1 LPLRK
6 ASNMIICDYELGEVK
21 KRQLTQEEKSNVCSY
36 VVARWNAWSK
46 PLQGVQDNTRV
57 IRDRATPS
65 ICNIKQPEKKKD
77 WHSDIK
83 LNRMY
88 EFYNK
93 LYGILYETFY
103 DKISSYLKLGKDTHD
118 KVYNLALDQENK
130 KTLLVSIK
138 DMLDTGEVVASSEY
152 KTVYKKEVAHISEIM
167 NVDPNSIV
175 SVRENSFVYR
185 KEVSKRLNFIRIDP
199 CNFVYDPLITPC
211 TDDFYEC
218 DKIIKQWKTRREIL
232 SNKSYELD
240 KQQFEEQFAQQTTP
254 NEESQD
260 ENDTNSVYRYNQIE
274 VLTMFGTFYID
285 GKAYENYVAVVVG
298 RQFLVYFAPKG
309 IYTPDVYYFPFH
321 ARGNGAR
328 GISPLFYIADLC
340 QAEEDAYNRTCDAIK
355 LQLNPTR
362 YAPTGFFEENKVKQ
376 EPGKI
381 ITYRLGMQDPNAIIK
396 EQIDAQPAIMTFQET
411 TKQLEK
417 EIAGIDNGQLSVK
430 SEALTEEEVKRIAVS
445 ESLIPNMII
454 SGIMLN
460 IVSRYLKDCVQMMD
474 GEEMDGNVVK
484 TAWEYANEQLQMQN
498 IVALMEKVGQAD
510 PTMPKIQDTA
520 ARALQA
526 MGVNPDD
533 YLNDGR
539 TQQIIQNFA
548 GLSDE
553 VLQQLVQV
561 GQQMQV
567 QENNLNKA
575 SKLMAQLQDDEYRK
589 QLRENWAETGVLPES
604 VIVPN
609 GDTTMEVP
617 VTRVTPDSQVKNK
630 VSTTAD

>member
-1 LPLRK
+1 
-6 ASNMIICDYELGEVK
+6 MIVCDYELGEVK
-21 KRQLTQEEKSNVCSY
+21 KRELTQDEKDSVCNY
-36 VVARWNAWSK
+36 VVSRWTAWAK
-46 PLQGVQDNTRV
+46 PLQGVQDNTRI
-57 IRDRATPS
+57 IRDRATPT
-65 ICNIKQPEKKKD
+65 ICSMKQPEKKKD

-88 EFYNK
+88 EYYNK

-103 DKISSYLKLGKDTHD
+103 DKISSYLKLGKDNHD

-152 KTVYKKEVAHISEIM
+152 KTVYKKEVLPIDQIGM
-167 NVDPNSIV
+167 VDPNSII
-175 SVRENSFVYR
+175 SVRETSFVYR

-232 SNKSYELD
+232 SNKSYEID
-240 KQQFEEQFAQQTTP
+240 RQAFEEAYAEQLTP
-254 NEESQD
+254 TAESQD
-260 ENDTNSVYRYNQIE
+260 EQDVDSTYRYNQIE
-274 VLTMFGTFYID
+274 VLTMFGTFYIA
-285 GKAYENYVAVVVG
+285 GKTYENYVAVVIG
-298 RQFLVYFAPKG
+298 RRFLAYFAPKG

-340 QAEEDAYNRTCDAIK
+340 QAEEDSYNDSRDAVK
-355 LQLNPTR
+355 LLLNPTR
-362 YAPTGFFEENKVKQ
+362 YAPTGFFEDTKVKQ

-396 EQIDAQPAIMTFQET
+396 EQIDAQPAIQTFQET

-430 SEALTEEEVKRIAVS
+430 SEALTEEEVKRIAIS

-460 IVSRYLKDCVQMMD
+460 IVSRYLQDCVQMMD
-474 GEEMDGNVVK
+474 NAEIDGSIVK

-498 IVALMEKVGQAD
+498 IVALIEKIAQAD
-510 PTMPKIQDTA
+510 PTMPKYQDA
-520 ARALQA
+520 AVKALQA
-526 MGVNPDD
+526 MGVNPAD

-539 TQQIIQNFA
+539 TQQIIKSFG
-548 GLSDE
+548 GLSDQ
-553 VLQQLVQV
+553 VLQQLVLL
-561 GQQMQV
+561 GQEMQV
-567 QENNLNKA
+567 EQNNIAKA

-589 QLRENWAETGVLPES
+589 QLRETWAASGVLPPS

-617 VTRVTPDSQVKNK
+617 VTRVTPESQVKNK

>member
-1 LPLRK
+1 
-6 ASNMIICDYELGEVK
+6 MIVCDYELGEVK
-21 KRQLTQEEKSNVCSY
+21 KRELTADEKQNVCDY

-46 PLQGVQDNTRV
+46 PLEVLQDNTKI
-57 IRDRATPS
+57 IRDRATPTV
-65 ICNIKQPEKKKD
+65 CDIKQPQKKKD

-103 DKISSYLKLGKDTHD
+103 DKISSYLKLGKENHD
-118 KVYNLALDQENK
+118 KVYNNALDQENK

-152 KTVYKKEVAHISEIM
+152 KTVYRKDVLPIEEIG
-167 NVDPNSIV
+167 NVDPSTIV
-175 SVRENSFVYR
+175 SIRENSFVVR
-185 KEVSKRLNFIRIDP
+185 TEVEKRLNFVRIDP

-232 SNKSYELD
+232 SNKSYEID
-240 KQQFEEQFAQQTTP
+240 KAEFEATFAQPSTP
-254 NEESQD
+254 NLQSQD
-260 ENDTNSVYRYNQIE
+260 EMDTSSVYRYNQIE
-274 VLTMFGTFYID
+274 VLTMFGTFYIG
-285 GKAYENYVAVVVG
+285 GKAYENYVAVIVG
-298 RQFLVYFAPKG
+298 RAFLAYFAPKG
-309 IYTPDVYYFPFH
+309 IYTPDIYYYPFH

-340 QAEEDAYNRTCDAIK
+340 KAEEEAYNDTRDAVK

-362 YAPTGFFEENKVKQ
+362 FAPTGFFEEGNVKQ
-376 EPGKI
+376 EPGKV
-381 ITYRLGMQDPNAIIK
+381 ITYRIGMQDPNAIIR
-396 EQIDAQPAIMTFQET
+396 ENIDAQPAIQSFQET

-430 SEALTEEEVKRIAVS
+430 SEALTEEEVKRIATS

-460 IVSRYLKDCVQMMD
+460 IVSRYLRDCVEMVEGQEID
-474 GEEMDGNVVK
+474 GSVIK

-498 IVALMEKVGQAD
+498 IINLIEKVGMAD

-526 MGVNPDD
+526 MGVNPAD

-553 VLQQLVQV
+553 VLQQLVQM
-561 GQQMQV
+561 GQQLQV
-567 QENNLNKA
+567 EQNNIAKA
-575 SKLMAQLQDDEYRK
+575 SKMMGQIQDDEYRK
-589 QLRENWAETGVLPES
+589 ALRKSWEEAGVMPAS

-609 GDTTMEVP
+609 GDSVMEVP
-617 VTRVTPDSQVKNK
+617 VTRVTPETQVKNK
-630 VSTTAD
+630 TSTTAD

>member
-1 LPLRK
+1 
-6 ASNMIICDYELGEVK
+6 MIVCDYELGEVK
-21 KRQLTQEEKSNVCSY
+21 KRELTSDEKQNVCDY

-46 PLQGVQDNTRV
+46 PLEALQDNTRV
-57 IRDRATPS
+57 IRERATPTV
-65 ICNIKQPEKKKD
+65 CDIKQPQKKQD
-77 WHSDIK
+77 WHSNIK

-103 DKISSYLKLGKDTHD
+103 DKISSYLKLGKENHD
-118 KVYNLALDQENK
+118 KVYANALDQENK

-152 KTVYKKEVAHISEIM
+152 KTVYRKDVLPIEEIG
-167 NVDPNSIV
+167 NVDPSTIV
-175 SVRENSFVYR
+175 SIRENSFVVR
-185 KEVSKRLNFIRIDP
+185 TEVEKRLNFVRIDP
-199 CNFVYDPLITPC
+199 CNFVYDPLVTPC

-218 DKIIKQWKTRREIL
+218 DKIIKQWKSRREIL
-232 SNKSYELD
+232 SNKSYEIDRAL
-240 KQQFEEQFAQQTTP
+240 FEETFAQPSTP
-254 NEESQD
+254 NLQSQD
-260 ENDTNSVYRYNQIE
+260 ETDTSSVYRYNQIE
-274 VLTMFGTFYID
+274 VLTMFGTFYIG
-285 GKAYENYVAVVVG
+285 GKAYENYVAVIIG
-298 RQFLVYFAPKG
+298 RTFLAYFAPKG
-309 IYTPDVYYFPFH
+309 IYTPDIYYYPFH

-328 GISPLFYIADLC
+328 GVSPLFYIADLC
-340 QAEEDAYNRTCDAIK
+340 QAEEEAYNDTRDAVK

-362 YAPTGFFEENKVKQ
+362 FAPTGFFEEGNVKQ
-376 EPGKI
+376 EPGKV
-381 ITYRLGMQDPNAIIK
+381 ITYRIGMQDPNAIIR
-396 EQIDAQPAIMTFQET
+396 ENIDAQPAIQSFQET

-430 SEALTEEEVKRIAVS
+430 SEALTEEEVKRIATS

-460 IVSRYLKDCVQMMD
+460 IVSRYLRDCVEMVD
-474 GEEMDGNVVK
+474 GQEMDGSVVK

-498 IVALMEKVGQAD
+498 IINLIEKVGMAD

-526 MGVNPDD
+526 MGVNPAD

-553 VLQQLVQV
+553 VLQQLVQM
-561 GQQMQV
+561 GQQLQV
-567 QENNLNKA
+567 EQNNIAKA
-575 SKLMAQLQDDEYRK
+575 SKMMGQIQDDEYRK
-589 QLRENWAETGVLPES
+589 ALRKSWEEAGAMPAS

-609 GDTTMEVP
+609 GDSVMEVP
-617 VTRVTPDSQVKNK
+617 VTRVTPETQVKNK
-630 VSTTAD
+630 TSTTAD

>member
-1 LPLRK
+1 
-6 ASNMIICDYELGEVK
+6 MIICDYELGEVK
-21 KRQLTQEEKSNVCSY
+21 KRELTADEKQNVCEY
-36 VVARWNAWSK
+36 VVARWNMWSK
-46 PLQGVQDNTRV
+46 PLETLQENTRV
-57 IRDRATPS
+57 IRDRATPT
-65 ICNIKQPEKKKD
+65 ICDTKQPQRKKD
-77 WHSDIK
+77 WHSNIK

-103 DKISSYLKLGKDTHD
+103 DKISSYLKLGKDNHD

-130 KTLLVSIK
+130 KTLLVSVK

-152 KTVYKKEVAHISEIM
+152 KTVYRKEVLPIEEIG
-167 NVDPNSIV
+167 NVDPASIV
-175 SVRENSFVYR
+175 SVRENSFVVR
-185 KEVSKRLNFIRIDP
+185 QEVEKRLNFVRIDP

-232 SNKSYELD
+232 SNKSYEIDRKL
-240 KQQFEEQFAQQTTP
+240 FEETFAHQTTP
-254 NEESQD
+254 NMQEQD
-260 ENDTNSVYRYNQIE
+260 EETISSVYRYNQIE

-285 GKAYENYVAVVVG
+285 GKAYENYVAVIIG
-298 RQFLVYFAPKG
+298 RTFLAYFAPKG
-309 IYTPDVYYFPFH
+309 IYTPDIYYYPFH

-328 GISPLFYIADLC
+328 GVSPLFYIADLC
-340 QAEEDAYNRTCDAIK
+340 KAEEEAYNDTRDAVK
-355 LQLNPTR
+355 LQLNPCR
-362 YAPTGFFEENKVKQ
+362 YAPTGFFEESVVKQ
-376 EPGKI
+376 EPGKV

-396 EQIDAQPAIMTFQET
+396 ESIDAQPAIQSFQET

-460 IVSRYLKDCVQMMD
+460 IVSRYLKDCVEMVD
-474 GEEMDGNVVK
+474 GQEMDGNVVK

-498 IVALMEKVGQAD
+498 IVALIEKVGAAD

-526 MGVNPDD
+526 MGVNPAD

-553 VLQQLVQV
+553 VLQQLVQM
-561 GQQMQV
+561 GQQLQV
-567 QENNLNKA
+567 QENNVAKA
-575 SKLMAQLQDDEYRK
+575 SKMMGQIQDDEYRK
-589 QLRENWAETGVLPES
+589 VLRKAWEESGAMPES

-609 GDTTMEVP
+609 GDSTMEVP
-617 VTRVTPDSQVKNK
+617 VTRVTPETQVKNK

>member
-1 LPLRK
+1 
-6 ASNMIICDYELGEVK
+6 MIVCDYELGEVK
-21 KRQLTQEEKSNVCSY
+21 KRELTQADKDGVCNY
-36 VVARWNAWSK
+36 VVARWNAWAK

-57 IRDRATPS
+57 IRDRATPA
-65 ICNIKQPEKKKD
+65 ICSMKQPEKKKD

-88 EFYNK
+88 EYYNK

-103 DKISSYLKLGKDTHD
+103 DKISSYLKLGKDNHD

-152 KTVYKKEVAHISEIM
+152 KTVYRKEVLPIDQIGM
-167 NVDPNSIV
+167 VDPNSII
-175 SVRENSFVYR
+175 SVRETSFVYR

-232 SNKSYELD
+232 SNKSYEID
-240 KQQFEEQFAQQTTP
+240 RQAFEEAYAEQLTP
-254 NEESQD
+254 TAESQD
-260 ENDTNSVYRYNQIE
+260 EQDVDATYRYNQIE
-274 VLTMFGTFYID
+274 VLTMFGTFYIA
-285 GKAYENYVAVVVG
+285 GKTYENYVAVVIG
-298 RQFLVYFAPKG
+298 RRFLAYFAPKG

-340 QAEEDAYNRTCDAIK
+340 QAEEDSYNDSRDAVK
-355 LQLNPTR
+355 LLLNPTR
-362 YAPTGFFEENKVKQ
+362 YAPTGFFEDTKVKQ

-396 EQIDAQPAIMTFQET
+396 EQIDAQPAIQTFQET

-430 SEALTEEEVKRIAVS
+430 SEALTEEEVKRIAIS

-460 IVSRYLKDCVQMMD
+460 IVSRYLQDCVQMMD
-474 GEEMDGNVVK
+474 NAEIDGSIVK

-498 IVALMEKVGQAD
+498 IVALIEKIAQAD
-510 PTMPKIQDTA
+510 PTMPKYQDA
-520 ARALQA
+520 AIKALQA
-526 MGVNPDD
+526 MGVNPAD

-539 TQQIIQNFA
+539 TQQIINNFA

-553 VLQQLVQV
+553 VLKELVQV
-561 GQQMQV
+561 GQQLQV
-567 QENNLNKA
+567 QENNMHKA

-589 QLRENWAETGVLPES
+589 QLRESWANLGLLPES

>member
-1 LPLRK
+1 
-6 ASNMIICDYELGEVK
+6 MIVCDYELGEVK
-21 KRQLTQEEKSNVCSY
+21 KRELTSDEKKDVCDY
-36 VVARWNAWSK
+36 VVSRWNAWSK
-46 PLQGVQDNTRV
+46 PVESLQDNTRV
-57 IRDRATPS
+57 IRDRATPT
-65 ICNIKQPEKKKD
+65 ICDIKQPERKKD
-77 WHSDIK
+77 WHSNIR

-88 EFYNK
+88 EYYNK

-103 DKISSYLKLGKDTHD
+103 DKISSYLKLGKDNHD

-130 KTLLVSIK
+130 KCLLVSIK

-152 KTVYKKEVAHISEIM
+152 KAIYKKEVLPIEQIGM
-167 NVDPNSIV
+167 VDPASIV
-175 SVRENSFVYR
+175 SIRENSFVVR
-185 KEVSKRLNFIRIDP
+185 QEVGRRLNFVRIDP

-211 TDDFYEC
+211 TEDFYEC

-240 KQQFEEQFAQQTTP
+240 RQQFENTFPQQTTP
-254 NEESQD
+254 NMESQD
-260 ENDTNSVYRYNQIE
+260 EQDINSVYRYNQIE
-274 VLTMFGTFYID
+274 VLTMFGTFYIN
-285 GKAYENYVAVVVG
+285 GKAYENYVAVIIG
-298 RQFLVYFAPKG
+298 RAFLAYFAPKG
-309 IYTPDVYYFPFH
+309 IYTPDIYYYPFH

-328 GISPLFYIADLC
+328 GVSPLFYIADLC
-340 QAEEDAYNRTCDAIK
+340 KAEEDAFNDTRDAVK

-362 YAPTGFFEENKVKQ
+362 YAPTGFFEESVVKQ

-396 EQIDAQPAIMTFQET
+396 EVIDAQPALQSFQET

-460 IVSRYLKDCVQMMD
+460 VVSRYLKDCVQMVD
-474 GEEMDGNVVK
+474 GEELDGNVVK

-498 IVALMEKVGQAD
+498 IVALIEKVGAAD

-526 MGVNPDD
+526 MGVNPAD

-539 TQQIIQNFA
+539 TQQIIQTFA
-548 GLSDE
+548 GLSDD
-553 VLQQLVQV
+553 VIQQLAQM
-561 GQQMQV
+561 GQQLQV
-567 QENNLNKA
+567 EQNNIAKA
-575 SKLMAQLQDDEYRK
+575 SKMMAQIQDDEYRK
-589 QLRENWAETGVLPES
+589 VLRKSWEETGMMPEA
-604 VIVPN
+604 VMVPN
-609 GDTTMEVP
+609 GDAVMEVP
-617 VTRVTPDSQVKNK
+617 VTRVTPETQVKNK

>member
-1 LPLRK
+1 
-6 ASNMIICDYELGEVK
+6 MIVCDYELGEVK
-21 KRQLTQEEKSNVCSY
+21 KRELTQADKENVCNY
-36 VVARWNAWSK
+36 VVARWNAWAK

-57 IRDRATPS
+57 IRDRATPT
-65 ICNIKQPEKKKD
+65 ICSMKQPEKKKD

-88 EFYNK
+88 EYYNK

-103 DKISSYLKLGKDTHD
+103 DKISSYLKLGKDNHD

-152 KTVYKKEVAHISEIM
+152 KTVYKKEVLPIDQIGM
-167 NVDPNSIV
+167 VDPNSII
-175 SVRENSFVYR
+175 SVRETSFVYR

-199 CNFVYDPLITPC
+199 CNFVYDPLVTPC

-232 SNKSYELD
+232 SNKSYEID
-240 KQQFEEQFAQQTTP
+240 RQAFEEAYAEQLTP
-254 NEESQD
+254 TAESQD
-260 ENDTNSVYRYNQIE
+260 EQDVDATYRYNQIE
-274 VLTMFGTFYID
+274 VLTMFGTFYIA
-285 GKAYENYVAVVVG
+285 GKTYENYVAVVIG
-298 RQFLVYFAPKG
+298 RRFLAYFAPKG

-340 QAEEDAYNRTCDAIK
+340 QAEEDSYNDSRDAVK
-355 LQLNPTR
+355 LLLNPTR
-362 YAPTGFFEENKVKQ
+362 YAPTGFFEDTKVKQ

-396 EQIDAQPAIMTFQET
+396 EQIDAQPAIQTFQET

-430 SEALTEEEVKRIAVS
+430 SEALTEEEVKRIAIS

-460 IVSRYLKDCVQMMD
+460 IVSRYLQDCVQMMD
-474 GEEMDGNVVK
+474 NAEIDGSIVK

-498 IVALMEKVGQAD
+498 IVALIEKIAQAD
-510 PTMPKIQDTA
+510 PTMPKYQDA
-520 ARALQA
+520 AVKALQA
-526 MGVNPDD
+526 MGVNPAD

-553 VLQQLVQV
+553 VLKELVQV
-561 GQQMQV
+561 GQQLQV
-567 QENNLNKA
+567 QKNNLNKA

-589 QLRENWAETGVLPES
+589 QLRESWANLGLLPES

-617 VTRVTPDSQVKNK
+617 VTRVTPESQVKNK

>member
-1 LPLRK
+1 
-6 ASNMIICDYELGEVK
+6 MIVCDYELGEVK
-21 KRQLTQEEKSNVCSY
+21 KRELTADEKQNVCDY

-46 PLQGVQDNTRV
+46 PLEALQDNTKI
-57 IRDRATPS
+57 IRDRATPTV
-65 ICNIKQPEKKKD
+65 CDIKQPQKKKD

-103 DKISSYLKLGKDTHD
+103 DKISSYLKLGKENHD
-118 KVYNLALDQENK
+118 KVYNNALDQENK

-152 KTVYKKEVAHISEIM
+152 KTMYRKDVLPIEEIG
-167 NVDPNSIV
+167 NVDPSTIV
-175 SVRENSFVYR
+175 SIRENSFVVR
-185 KEVSKRLNFIRIDP
+185 TEVEKRLNFVRIDP

-232 SNKSYELD
+232 SNKSYEID
-240 KQQFEEQFAQQTTP
+240 KAEFEATFAQPSTP
-254 NEESQD
+254 NLQSQD
-260 ENDTNSVYRYNQIE
+260 EMDTSSVYRYNQIE
-274 VLTMFGTFYID
+274 VLTMFGTFYIG
-285 GKAYENYVAVVVG
+285 GKAYENYVAVIVG
-298 RQFLVYFAPKG
+298 RTFLAYFAPKG
-309 IYTPDVYYFPFH
+309 IYTPDIYYYPFH

-340 QAEEDAYNRTCDAIK
+340 KAEEEAYNDTRDAVK

-362 YAPTGFFEENKVKQ
+362 FAPTGFFEEGNVKQ
-376 EPGKI
+376 EPGKV
-381 ITYRLGMQDPNAIIK
+381 ITYRIGMQDPNAIIR
-396 EQIDAQPAIMTFQET
+396 ENIDAQPAIQSFQET

-430 SEALTEEEVKRIAVS
+430 SEALTEEEVKRIATS

-460 IVSRYLKDCVQMMD
+460 IVSRYLRDCVEMVEGQ
-474 GEEMDGNVVK
+474 EMDGSVIK

-498 IVALMEKVGQAD
+498 IINLIERVGAAD

-526 MGVNPDD
+526 MGVNPAD

-553 VLQQLVQV
+553 VLQQLVQM
-561 GQQMQV
+561 GQQLQV
-567 QENNLNKA
+567 EQNNIAKA
-575 SKLMAQLQDDEYRK
+575 SKMMGQIQDDEYRK
-589 QLRENWAETGVLPES
+589 ALRKSWEEAGVMPES

-609 GDTTMEVP
+609 GDSVMEVP
-617 VTRVTPDSQVKNK
+617 VTRVTPETQVKNK

>member
-1 LPLRK
+1 
-6 ASNMIICDYELGEVK
+6 MIVCDYELGEVK
-21 KRQLTQEEKSNVCSY
+21 KRELTSDEKQSVCDF
-36 VVARWNAWSK
+36 VVQRWNSWSK
-46 PLQGVQDNTRV
+46 PLEVLQDNTRV
-57 IRDRATPS
+57 IRDRATPT
-65 ICNIKQPEKKKD
+65 ICDIKQPERKKD
-77 WHSDIK
+77 WRSNIK

-103 DKISSYLKLGKDTHD
+103 DKISSYLKLGKENHD
-118 KVYNLALDQENK
+118 KVYNQALDQENK

-152 KTVYKKEVAHISEIM
+152 KTVYKKEVLPIEEIG
-167 NVDPNSIV
+167 NVDPASIV
-175 SVRENSFVYR
+175 SVRENSFVVR
-185 KEVSKRLNFIRIDP
+185 QEVEKRLNFVRIDP
-199 CNFVYDPLITPC
+199 CNFVYDPLVTPC
-211 TDDFYEC
+211 TEDFYEC

-240 KQQFEEQFAQQTTP
+240 RQAFEETFAQPSTP
-254 NEESQD
+254 NLQEQD
-260 ENDTNSVYRYNQIE
+260 ETTTYNVYRYNQIE
-274 VLTMFGTFYID
+274 VLTMFGTFYIG
-285 GKAYENYVAVVVG
+285 GKAYENYVAVVIG
-298 RQFLVYFAPKG
+298 RAFLAYFAPKG

-328 GISPLFYIADLC
+328 GVSPLFYIADLC
-340 QAEEDAYNRTCDAIK
+340 KAEEDAYNDTRDAVK
-355 LQLNPTR
+355 LQINPCR
-362 YAPTGFFEENKVKQ
+362 YAPTGFFEENNVKQ

-381 ITYRLGMQDPNAIIK
+381 ITYRLGIQDPNAIIK
-396 EQIDAQPAIMTFQET
+396 ETIDAQPAIQSFQET

-460 IVSRYLKDCVQMMD
+460 IVSRYLKDCVEMVD
-474 GEEMDGNVVK
+474 GQEMDGTVVK

-498 IVALMEKVGQAD
+498 IVSLIEKVAQAD
-510 PTMPKIQDTA
+510 PTMPKYQDTA

-526 MGVNPDD
+526 MGVNPAD

-561 GQQMQV
+561 GQQLQV
-567 QENNLNKA
+567 EQNNVAKA
-575 SKLMAQLQDDEYRK
+575 SKMMSQIQDDEYRK
-589 QLRENWAETGVLPES
+589 VLRKSWEETGTMPDS

-609 GDTTMEVP
+609 GDGVMEVP
-617 VTRVTPDSQVKNK
+617 VTRITPSTQVKNK

>member
-1 LPLRK
+1 
-6 ASNMIICDYELGEVK
+6 MIVCDYELGEVK
-21 KRQLTQEEKSNVCSY
+21 KRELTSDEKQSVCDF
-36 VVARWNAWSK
+36 VVQRWNSWSK
-46 PLQGVQDNTRV
+46 PLEALQDNTRV
-57 IRDRATPS
+57 IRDRATPT
-65 ICNIKQPEKKKD
+65 ICDIKQPERKKD
-77 WHSDIK
+77 WHSNIK

-103 DKISSYLKLGKDTHD
+103 DKISSYLKLGKENHD
-118 KVYNLALDQENK
+118 KVYNQALDQENK

-152 KTVYKKEVAHISEIM
+152 KTVYKKEVLPIEEIG
-167 NVDPNSIV
+167 NVDPASIV
-175 SVRENSFVYR
+175 SVRENSFVVR
-185 KEVSKRLNFIRIDP
+185 QEVEKRLNFVRIDP
-199 CNFVYDPLITPC
+199 CNFVYDPLVTPC
-211 TDDFYEC
+211 TEDFYEC

-240 KQQFEEQFAQQTTP
+240 RQAFEETFAQPSTP
-254 NEESQD
+254 NLQEQD
-260 ENDTNSVYRYNQIE
+260 ETTTYNVYRYNQIE
-274 VLTMFGTFYID
+274 VLTMFGTFYIG
-285 GKAYENYVAVVVG
+285 GKAYENYVAVVIG
-298 RQFLVYFAPKG
+298 RAFLAYFAPKG

-328 GISPLFYIADLC
+328 GVSPLFYIADLC
-340 QAEEDAYNRTCDAIK
+340 KAEEDAYNDTRDAVR
-355 LQLNPTR
+355 LQINPCR
-362 YAPTGFFEENKVKQ
+362 YAPTGFFEENNVKQ

-396 EQIDAQPAIMTFQET
+396 ETIDAQPAIQSFQET

-460 IVSRYLKDCVQMMD
+460 IVSRYLKDCVEMVD
-474 GEEMDGNVVK
+474 GQEMDGTVVK

-498 IVALMEKVGQAD
+498 IVSLIEKVAQAD
-510 PTMPKIQDTA
+510 PTMPKYQDTA

-526 MGVNPDD
+526 MGVNPAD

-539 TQQIIQNFA
+539 TQQIIQQFA

-561 GQQMQV
+561 GQQLQV
-567 QENNLNKA
+567 QENNVLKA
-575 SKLMAQLQDDEYRK
+575 QKIMGNIQDDEYRK
-589 QLRENWAETGVLPES
+589 VLRKAWEEQGVLPET
-604 VIVPN
+604 VVVPN
-609 GDTTMEVP
+609 GQGVMEVP
-617 VTRVTPDSQVKNK
+617 VERVTPTTQTKNK
-630 VSTTAD
+630 SGVTVD

>member
-1 LPLRK
+1 
-6 ASNMIICDYELGEVK
+6 MIVCDYELGEVK
-21 KRQLTQEEKSNVCSY
+21 KRELTAEEKQDVCDY
-36 VVARWNAWSK
+36 VTSRWVAWSK
-46 PLQGVQDNTRV
+46 PLEALQDNTKI
-57 IRDRATPS
+57 IRDRATPTV
-65 ICNIKQPEKKKD
+65 CDIKQPQKKKD
-77 WHSDIK
+77 WHSDIR

-103 DKISSYLKLGKDTHD
+103 DKISSYLKLRKENHD
-118 KVYNLALDQENK
+118 KVYNNALDQENK

-152 KTVYKKEVAHISEIM
+152 KTVYRKDVLPIEEIG
-167 NVDPNSIV
+167 NVDPSTIV
-175 SVRENSFVYR
+175 SIRENSFVVR
-185 KEVSKRLNFIRIDP
+185 TEVEKRLNFVRIDP

-232 SNKSYELD
+232 SNKSYEID
-240 KQQFEEQFAQQTTP
+240 KAEFEATFAQPSTP
-254 NEESQD
+254 NLQSQD
-260 ENDTNSVYRYNQIE
+260 EMDTSSVYRYNQIE
-274 VLTMFGTFYID
+274 VLTMFGTFYIG
-285 GKAYENYVAVVVG
+285 GKAYENYVAVIVG
-298 RQFLVYFAPKG
+298 RAFLAYFAPKG
-309 IYTPDVYYFPFH
+309 IYTPDIYYYPFH

-340 QAEEDAYNRTCDAIK
+340 KAEEEAYNDTRDAVK

-362 YAPTGFFEENKVKQ
+362 FAPTGFFEEGNVKQ
-376 EPGKI
+376 EPGKV
-381 ITYRLGMQDPNAIIK
+381 ITYRIGMQDPNAIIR
-396 EQIDAQPAIMTFQET
+396 ENIDAQPAIQSFQET

-430 SEALTEEEVKRIAVS
+430 SEALTEEEVKRIATS

-460 IVSRYLKDCVQMMD
+460 IVSRYLRDCVEMVEGQ
-474 GEEMDGNVVK
+474 EMDGSVIK

-498 IVALMEKVGQAD
+498 IINLIEKVGMAD

-526 MGVNPDD
+526 MGVNPAD

-539 TQQIIQNFA
+539 TQQIVQNFA

-553 VLQQLVQV
+553 VLQQLVQM
-561 GQQMQV
+561 GQQLQV
-567 QENNLNKA
+567 QENNILKA
-575 SKLMAQLQDDEYRK
+575 QKIMGNIQDDEYRK
-589 QLRENWAETGVLPES
+589 VLRKEWEENGQLPLS

-609 GDTTMEVP
+609 GQGTMEVP
-617 VTRVTPDSQVKNK
+617 VEKVTPTTQTKNK
-630 VSTTAD
+630 SGVTVD

>member
-1 LPLRK
+1 
-6 ASNMIICDYELGEVK
+6 MIVCDYELGEVK
-21 KRQLTQEEKSNVCSY
+21 KRELSSDEKQNVCDFVTS
-36 VVARWNAWSK
+36 RWIAWSK
-46 PLQGVQDNTRV
+46 PLDVLQDNTRI
-57 IRDRATPS
+57 IRDRATPT
-65 ICNIKQPEKKKD
+65 ICDTKQPQKKKD
-77 WHSDIK
+77 WHSRIK

-103 DKISSYLKLGKDTHD
+103 DKISSYLKLGKENHD
-118 KVYNLALDQENK
+118 KVYNVALDQENK

-152 KTVYKKEVAHISEIM
+152 KTVYRKEVLPIDQIM

-175 SVRENSFVYR
+175 SVRENSFVVR
-185 KEVSKRLNFIRIDP
+185 KEVEKRLNFVRIDP
-199 CNFVYDPLITPC
+199 CNFVYDPLVTPC
-211 TDDFYEC
+211 TEDFYEC

-232 SNKSYELD
+232 SNKTYEID
-240 KQQFEEQFAQQTTP
+240 RAQFEQTFAQPSTP
-254 NEESQD
+254 NLQEQD
-260 ENDTNSVYRYNQIE
+260 ESTISSVYRYNQIE

-298 RQFLVYFAPKG
+298 RQFLAYFAPKG
-309 IYTPDVYYFPFH
+309 IYTPDIYYFPFH

-328 GISPLFYIADLC
+328 GVSPLFYIADLC
-340 QAEEDAYNRTCDAIK
+340 QAEEDAYNDTRDAVK
-355 LQLNPTR
+355 LQLNPCR
-362 YAPTGFFEENKVKQ
+362 YAPTGFFEENEVKQ

-396 EQIDAQPAIMTFQET
+396 ETIDAQPAIQTFQET

-460 IVSRYLKDCVQMMD
+460 IVSRYLKDCVEMID
-474 GEEMDGNVVK
+474 GQETDGSVVK

-498 IVALMEKVGQAD
+498 IVALMEKVGAAD

-526 MGVNPDD
+526 MGVNPAD

-539 TQQIIQNFA
+539 TQQIIQAFA

-553 VLQQLVQV
+553 VLQQLAQM
-561 GQQMQV
+561 GQQLQV
-567 QENNLNKA
+567 QENNLTKA
-575 SKLMAQLQDDEYRK
+575 SKMMGQIQDDEYRK
-589 QLRENWAETGVLPES
+589 VLRKAWEESGVMPES

-609 GDTTMEVP
+609 GDGIMEVP
-617 VTRVTPDSQVKNK
+617 VARVTPQTQIKNK

>member
-1 LPLRK
+1 
-6 ASNMIICDYELGEVK
+6 MIICDYELGEVK
-21 KRQLTQEEKSNVCSY
+21 KRELTADEKQNVCDY
-36 VVARWNAWSK
+36 VVARWNMWSK
-46 PLQGVQDNTRV
+46 PLETLQENTRV
-57 IRDRATPS
+57 IRDRATPT
-65 ICNIKQPEKKKD
+65 ICDTKQPQRKKD
-77 WHSDIK
+77 WHSNIK

-103 DKISSYLKLGKDTHD
+103 DKISSYLKLGKDNHD

-130 KTLLVSIK
+130 KTLLVSVK

-152 KTVYKKEVAHISEIM
+152 KTVYRKEVLPIEEIG
-167 NVDPNSIV
+167 NVDPASIV
-175 SVRENSFVYR
+175 SVRENSFVVR
-185 KEVSKRLNFIRIDP
+185 QEVEKRLNFVRIDP

-232 SNKSYELD
+232 SNKSYEIDRKL
-240 KQQFEEQFAQQTTP
+240 FEETFAHQTTP
-254 NEESQD
+254 NMQEQD
-260 ENDTNSVYRYNQIE
+260 EETISSVYRYNQIE
-274 VLTMFGTFYID
+274 VLTMFGTFYIG
-285 GKAYENYVAVVVG
+285 GKAYENYVAVIIG
-298 RQFLVYFAPKG
+298 RTFLAYFAPKG
-309 IYTPDVYYFPFH
+309 IYTPDIYYYPFH

-328 GISPLFYIADLC
+328 GVSPLFYIADLC
-340 QAEEDAYNRTCDAIK
+340 KAEEEAYNDTRDAVK
-355 LQLNPTR
+355 LQLNPCR
-362 YAPTGFFEENKVKQ
+362 YAPTGFFEESVVKQ
-376 EPGKI
+376 EPGKV

-396 EQIDAQPAIMTFQET
+396 ESIDAQPAIQSFQET

-460 IVSRYLKDCVQMMD
+460 IVSRYLKDCVEMVD
-474 GEEMDGNVVK
+474 GQEMDGNVVK

-498 IVALMEKVGQAD
+498 IVSLIEKVAQAD
-510 PTMPKIQDTA
+510 PTMPKYQDTA

-526 MGVNPDD
+526 MGVNPAD

-539 TQQIIQNFA
+539 TQQIIQQFA

-553 VLQQLVQV
+553 VLQQLAQM
-561 GQQMQV
+561 GQQLQV
-567 QENNLNKA
+567 QENNVAKA
-575 SKLMAQLQDDEYRK
+575 SKMMGQIQDDEYRK
-589 QLRENWAETGVLPES
+589 VLRKAWEETGTMPES
-604 VIVPN
+604 VVVPN
-609 GDTTMEVP
+609 GDGVMEVP
-617 VTRVTPDSQVKNK
+617 VTRITPETQVKNK
-630 VSTTAD
+630 VSTTAG

>member
-1 LPLRK
+1 
-6 ASNMIICDYELGEVK
+6 MIVCDYELGEVK
-21 KRQLTQEEKSNVCSY
+21 KRELTSDEKENVCNY
-36 VVARWNAWSK
+36 VVSRWTAWSK
-46 PLQGVQDNTRV
+46 PLQGVQDNTRI
-57 IRDRATPS
+57 IRDRATPAV
-65 ICNIKQPEKKKD
+65 CNLKQPEKKKD

-103 DKISSYLKLGKDTHD
+103 DKISSYLKLGKDNHD
-118 KVYNLALDQENK
+118 KVYNLALDQDNK
-130 KTLLVSIK
+130 KTLLVSVK

-152 KTVYKKEVAHISEIM
+152 KTVYKKEVLPIEEIGM
-167 NVDPNSIV
+167 VDPNSII
-175 SVRENSFVYR
+175 SVRETSFVYR

-199 CNFVYDPLITPC
+199 CNFVYDPLVTPC

-232 SNKSYELD
+232 SNKSYEID
-240 KQQFEEQFAQQTTP
+240 RQAFEEVYAEQTTP
-254 NEESQD
+254 NAESQD
-260 ENDTNSVYRYNQIE
+260 DQDVNSTYRYNQIE
-274 VLTMFGTFYID
+274 VLTMFGSFYIN
-285 GKAYENYVAVVVG
+285 GKMYENYVAVVIG
-298 RQFLVYFAPKG
+298 RTFLAYFAPKG

-396 EQIDAQPAIMTFQET
+396 EQIDAQPAILTFQET

-430 SEALTEEEVKRIAVS
+430 SEALTEEEVKRIAIS

-460 IVSRYLKDCVQMMD
+460 IISRYLKDCVQMMD
-474 GEEMDGNVVK
+474 GEEMDGNIVK

-498 IVALMEKVGQAD
+498 IVALIEKAAQAD
-510 PTMPKIQDTA
+510 PSMPKYQETA

-526 MGVNPDD
+526 MGVNPAD

-553 VLQQLVQV
+553 VLKELVQV
-561 GQQMQV
+561 GQQLQV
-567 QENNLNKA
+567 QENNLAKA

-589 QLRENWAETGVLPES
+589 QLRDSWANLGLLPES

-617 VTRVTPDSQVKNK
+617 VTRVTPESQVKNK

>member
-1 LPLRK
+1 
-6 ASNMIICDYELGEVK
+6 MIVCDYELGEVK
-21 KRQLTQEEKSNVCSY
+21 KRELTQADKENVCNY
-36 VVARWNAWSK
+36 VVARWNAWAK
-46 PLQGVQDNTRV
+46 PLQGVQDNTRI
-57 IRDRATPS
+57 IRDRATPT
-65 ICNIKQPEKKKD
+65 ICSMKQPEKKKD

-88 EFYNK
+88 EYYNK

-103 DKISSYLKLGKDTHD
+103 DKISSYLKLGKDNHD

-152 KTVYKKEVAHISEIM
+152 KTVYKKEVLPIDQIGM
-167 NVDPNSIV
+167 VDPNSII
-175 SVRENSFVYR
+175 SVRETSFVYR

-199 CNFVYDPLITPC
+199 CNFVYDPLVTPC

-232 SNKSYELD
+232 SNKSYEID
-240 KQQFEEQFAQQTTP
+240 RQAFEEAYAEQLTP
-254 NEESQD
+254 TAESQD
-260 ENDTNSVYRYNQIE
+260 EQDVDATYRYNQIE
-274 VLTMFGTFYID
+274 VLTMFGTFYIA
-285 GKAYENYVAVVVG
+285 GKTYENYVAVVIG
-298 RQFLVYFAPKG
+298 RRFLAYFAPKG

-340 QAEEDAYNRTCDAIK
+340 QAEEDSYNDSRDAVK
-355 LQLNPTR
+355 LLLNPTR
-362 YAPTGFFEENKVKQ
+362 YAPTGFFEDTKVKQ

-396 EQIDAQPAIMTFQET
+396 EQIDAQPAIQTFQET

-430 SEALTEEEVKRIAVS
+430 SEALTEEEVKRIAIS

-460 IVSRYLKDCVQMMD
+460 IVSRYLQDCVQMMD
-474 GEEMDGNVVK
+474 NAEIDGSIVK

-498 IVALMEKVGQAD
+498 IVALIEKIAQAD
-510 PTMPKIQDTA
+510 PTMPKYQDA
-520 ARALQA
+520 AVKALQA
-526 MGVNPDD
+526 MGVNPAD

-553 VLQQLVQV
+553 VLKELVQV
-561 GQQMQV
+561 GQQLQV
-567 QENNLNKA
+567 QKNNLNKA

-589 QLRENWAETGVLPES
+589 QLRESWANLGLLPES

>member
-1 LPLRK
+1 
-6 ASNMIICDYELGEVK
+6 MIVCDYELGEVK
-21 KRQLTQEEKSNVCSY
+21 QKVLSEENKQSVCDY
-36 VVARWNAWSK
+36 VVARWNAWAK
-46 PLQGVQDNTRV
+46 PLAEVQSNTKI
-57 IRDRATPS
+57 IRERATPTV
-65 ICNIKQPEKKKD
+65 CAVNQPEKKKD
-77 WHSDIK
+77 WHSRIQ

-103 DKISSYLKLGKDTHD
+103 DKISSYLKLGKDNHD

-130 KTLLVSIK
+130 KALLVSIK

-152 KTVYKKEVAHISEIM
+152 KTVYKKEVATLDHIME
-167 NVDPNSIV
+167 VDPNSII
-175 SVRENSFVYR
+175 SIRENTFTYR
-185 KEVSKRLNFIRIDP
+185 KEVGKRLNFVRIDP

-218 DKIIKQWKTRREIL
+218 DKIVKIWKTRREIL
-232 SNKSYELD
+232 ANKSYELD
-240 KQQFEEQFAQQTTP
+240 REQFEQAFAQQTTP
-254 NEESQD
+254 NAESQD
-260 ENDTNSVYRYNQIE
+260 EADVDTVYRYNQIE

-285 GKAYENYVAVVVG
+285 GKAYENYVAVVIG
-298 RQFLVYFAPKG
+298 RRFLAYFGPKG
-309 IYTPDVYYFPFH
+309 IYTPDIYYFPFH

-328 GISPLFYIADLC
+328 GVSPLFYIADLC
-340 QAEEDAYNRTCDAIK
+340 QAEEEAYNDTRDAVK
-355 LQLNPTR
+355 LQLNPCR
-362 YAPTGFFEENKVKQ
+362 YAPTGFFEENNVKQ

-381 ITYRLGMQDPNAIIK
+381 ITYRLGMQDPTAIIK
-396 EQIDAQPAIMTFQET
+396 ETIDAQPAIQTFQET

-474 GEEMDGNVVK
+474 NEELDGNIVK

-498 IVALMEKVGQAD
+498 IVALLEKVGAAD
-510 PTMPKIQDTA
+510 PSMPKIQDTA

-526 MGVNPDD
+526 MGVNPAD

-548 GLSDE
+548 GLSNE
-553 VLQQLVQV
+553 VLMQLVQV
-561 GQQMQV
+561 GQQLQV
-567 QENNLNKA
+567 EQNNLTKA
-575 SKLMAQLQDDEYRK
+575 SKMMSQIQDDEYRK
-589 QLRENWAETGVLPES
+589 QLRDSWAETGQMPES

-609 GDTTMEVP
+609 GDSVMEVP
-617 VTRVTPDSQVKNK
+617 VTRVTPQTQVKNK

>member
-1 LPLRK
+1 
-6 ASNMIICDYELGEVK
+6 MIICNYEQGEVK
-21 KRQLTQEEKSNVCSY
+21 KRELTQDEKDGVCNY
-36 VVARWNAWSK
+36 VVSRWTAWSK
-46 PLQGVQDNTRV
+46 PLQGVQDNTRI
-57 IRDRATPS
+57 IRERATPA
-65 ICNIKQPEKKKD
+65 ICSIKQPEKKKD
-77 WHSDIK
+77 WHSNIQ

-103 DKISSYLKLGKDTHD
+103 DKISSYLKLGKDNHD

-130 KTLLVSIK
+130 KTLLVSVK

-152 KTVYKKEVAHISEIM
+152 KTVYRKEVATIDHIME
-167 NVDPNSIV
+167 VDPASIV

-232 SNKSYELD
+232 SNKTYEID
-240 KQQFEEQFAQQTTP
+240 RQAFMEQFAEQETP
-254 NEESQD
+254 TQESQD
-260 ENDTNSVYRYNQIE
+260 EADTNSTYRYNQIE
-274 VLTMFGTFYID
+274 VLTMFGTFYIG
-285 GKAYENYVAVVVG
+285 GKAYENYVAVVIG
-298 RQFLVYFAPKG
+298 RTFLAFFAPKG

-340 QAEEDAYNRTCDAIK
+340 KAEEDAYNRSRDAVELMI
-355 LQLNPTR
+355 NPTR

-396 EQIDAQPAIMTFQET
+396 EQIDAQPAIQNFQET

-474 GEEMDGNVVK
+474 NEEIDGNIVK

-498 IVALMEKVGQAD
+498 IVALMEKVGAAD

-526 MGVNPDD
+526 MGVNPAD

-561 GQQMQV
+561 GQEMQV
-567 QENNLNKA
+567 QENNLAKA

-589 QLRENWAETGVLPES
+589 QLRENWAELGILPPS

-609 GDTTMEVP
+609 GDTVMEVP

>member
-1 LPLRK
+1 
-6 ASNMIICDYELGEVK
+6 MIICNYEQGEVK
-21 KRQLTQEEKSNVCSY
+21 KRELTQDEKDGVCNY
-36 VVARWNAWSK
+36 VVSRWTAWSK
-46 PLQGVQDNTRV
+46 PLQGVQDNTRI
-57 IRDRATPS
+57 IRERATPA
-65 ICNIKQPEKKKD
+65 ICSIKQPEKKKD
-77 WHSDIK
+77 WHSDIQ

-103 DKISSYLKLGKDTHD
+103 DKISSYLKLGKDNHD

-152 KTVYKKEVAHISEIM
+152 KTVYRKEVATIDHIME
-167 NVDPNSIV
+167 VDPASIV

-232 SNKSYELD
+232 SNKTYEID
-240 KQQFEEQFAQQTTP
+240 RQAFMEQFAEQETP
-254 NEESQD
+254 TQESQD
-260 ENDTNSVYRYNQIE
+260 EADTNSTYRYNQIE
-274 VLTMFGTFYID
+274 VLTMFGTFYIG
-285 GKAYENYVAVVVG
+285 GKAYENYVAVVIG
-298 RQFLVYFAPKG
+298 RTFLAFFAPKG

-340 QAEEDAYNRTCDAIK
+340 KAEEDAYNRSRDAVELMI
-355 LQLNPTR
+355 NPTR

-396 EQIDAQPAIMTFQET
+396 EQIDAQPAIQNFQET

-474 GEEMDGNVVK
+474 NEEIDGNIVK

-498 IVALMEKVGQAD
+498 IVALMEKVGAAD

-526 MGVNPDD
+526 MGVNPAD

-561 GQQMQV
+561 GQEMQV
-567 QENNLNKA
+567 QENNLAKA

-589 QLRENWAETGVLPES
+589 QLRENWAELGILPPS

-609 GDTTMEVP
+609 GDTVMEVP

>member
-1 LPLRK
+1 
-6 ASNMIICDYELGEVK
+6 MIICNYEQGEVK
-21 KRQLTQEEKSNVCSY
+21 KRELTQDEKDSVCNY
-36 VVARWNAWSK
+36 VVSRWTAWSK
-46 PLQGVQDNTRV
+46 PLQGVQDNTRI
-57 IRDRATPS
+57 IRERATPA
-65 ICNIKQPEKKKD
+65 ICSIKQPEKKKD

-103 DKISSYLKLGKDTHD
+103 DKISSYLKLGKDNHD

-152 KTVYKKEVAHISEIM
+152 KTVYKKEVATIDHIME
-167 NVDPNSIV
+167 VDPASIV

-232 SNKSYELD
+232 SNKSYEID
-240 KQQFEEQFAQQTTP
+240 RQAFMEQFAEQETP
-254 NEESQD
+254 TAESQD
-260 ENDTNSVYRYNQIE
+260 ENDTNSTYRYNQIE
-274 VLTMFGTFYID
+274 VLTMFGTFYIG
-285 GKAYENYVAVVVG
+285 GKAYENYVAVVIG
-298 RQFLVYFAPKG
+298 RTFLAFFAPKG

-340 QAEEDAYNRTCDAIK
+340 KAEEDAYNRSRDAVELMI
-355 LQLNPTR
+355 NPTR

-396 EQIDAQPAIMTFQET
+396 ETIDAQPAIQNFQET

-474 GEEMDGNVVK
+474 NAEIDGNIIK

-498 IVALMEKVGQAD
+498 IVALIERVAQAD
-510 PTMPKIQDTA
+510 PTMPKYQDTA
-520 ARALQA
+520 ARALQS
-526 MGVNPDD
+526 MGVNPAD

-539 TQQIIQNFA
+539 TQQIINNFA
-548 GLSDE
+548 SLSDE

-567 QENNLNKA
+567 EQNNVAKA
-575 SKLMAQLQDDEYRK
+575 SKMMGQIMDDEYRK
-589 QLRENWAETGVLPES
+589 VLRKSWEETGTMPES

-609 GDTTMEVP
+609 GQGVMEVP
-617 VTRVTPDSQVKNK
+617 VTRVTPESQIKNK

>member
-1 LPLRK
+1 
-6 ASNMIICDYELGEVK
+6 MIICDYELGEVK
-21 KRQLTQEEKSNVCSY
+21 KRNLTQEEKGNICSY
-36 VVARWNAWSK
+36 IVTRWNSWSK
-46 PLQGVQDNTRV
+46 PLRDVQDNTRV
-57 IRDRATPS
+57 IRERATPS
-65 ICNIKQPEKKKD
+65 ICSIKQPEKKKD

-103 DKISSYLKLGKDTHD
+103 DKISSYLKLGKDNHD

-152 KTVYKKEVAHISEIM
+152 KTVYKKEVAPIDQIM

-240 KQQFEEQFAQQTTP
+240 KEQFEQQFAQETTP
-254 NEESQD
+254 NAESQD
-260 ENDTNSVYRYNQIE
+260 ENDTDCVYRYNQIE
-274 VLTMFGTFYID
+274 VLTMFGTFYIG

-460 IVSRYLKDCVQMMD
+460 IVSRYLKDCVEMMD
-474 GEEMDGNVVK
+474 GAEMDGNVVK

-498 IVALMEKVGQAD
+498 IVALMEKIGQAD

-589 QLRENWAETGVLPES
+589 QLRENWAETGALPES

-609 GDTTMEVP
+609 GDTVMEVP

>member
-1 LPLRK
+1 
-6 ASNMIICDYELGEVK
+6 MIVCDYELGEVK
-21 KRQLTQEEKSNVCSY
+21 KRELTADEKQNVCDY

-46 PLQGVQDNTRV
+46 PLEALQDNTKI
-57 IRDRATPS
+57 IRDRATPTV
-65 ICNIKQPEKKKD
+65 CDIKQPQKKKD
-77 WHSDIK
+77 WHSDIR

-103 DKISSYLKLGKDTHD
+103 DKISSYLKLGKENHD
-118 KVYNLALDQENK
+118 KVYNNALDQENK

-152 KTVYKKEVAHISEIM
+152 KTVYRKDVLPIEEIG
-167 NVDPNSIV
+167 NVDPSTIV
-175 SVRENSFVYR
+175 SIRENSFVVR
-185 KEVSKRLNFIRIDP
+185 TEVEKRLNFVRIDP

-232 SNKSYELD
+232 SNKSYEID
-240 KQQFEEQFAQQTTP
+240 KAEFEATFAQPSTP
-254 NEESQD
+254 NLQSQD
-260 ENDTNSVYRYNQIE
+260 EMDTSSVYRYNQIE
-274 VLTMFGTFYID
+274 VLTMFGTFYIG
-285 GKAYENYVAVVVG
+285 GKAYENYVAVIVG
-298 RQFLVYFAPKG
+298 RAFLAYFAPKG
-309 IYTPDVYYFPFH
+309 IYTPDIYYYPFH

-340 QAEEDAYNRTCDAIK
+340 KAEEEAYNDTRDAVK

-362 YAPTGFFEENKVKQ
+362 FAPTGFFEEGNVKQ
-376 EPGKI
+376 EPGKV
-381 ITYRLGMQDPNAIIK
+381 ITYRIGMQDPNAIIR
-396 EQIDAQPAIMTFQET
+396 ENIDAQPAIQSFQET

-430 SEALTEEEVKRIAVS
+430 SEALTEEEVKRIATS

-460 IVSRYLKDCVQMMD
+460 IVSRYLRDCVEMVEGQ
-474 GEEMDGNVVK
+474 EMDGSVIK

-498 IVALMEKVGQAD
+498 IINLIERVGAAD

-526 MGVNPDD
+526 MGVNPAD

-548 GLSDE
+548 GLSDQ
-553 VLQQLVQV
+553 VLQQLVQM
-561 GQQMQV
+561 GQQLQV
-567 QENNLNKA
+567 EQNNIAKA
-575 SKLMAQLQDDEYRK
+575 SKMMGQIQDDEYRK
-589 QLRENWAETGVLPES
+589 VLRKSWEESGVMPES

-609 GDTTMEVP
+609 GDSVIEVP
-617 VTRVTPDSQVKNK
+617 VTRVTPETQVKNK
-630 VSTTAD
+630 TSTTAD

>member
-1 LPLRK
+1 
-6 ASNMIICDYELGEVK
+6 MIICDYELGEVK
-21 KRQLTQEEKSNVCSY
+21 KRELTSDEKKDVCDY
-36 VVARWNAWSK
+36 VVARWNMWSK
-46 PLQGVQDNTRV
+46 PLETVQENTRI
-57 IRDRATPS
+57 IRDRATPACS
-65 ICNIKQPEKKKD
+65 MKQPQKKQD
-77 WHSDIK
+77 WHSNIK

-103 DKISSYLKLGKDTHD
+103 DKISSYLKLGKDNHD
-118 KVYNLALDQENK
+118 KIYNQALDQENK

-152 KTVYKKEVAHISEIM
+152 KTVYQKEVLPIEEIM
-167 NVDPNSIV
+167 NVDPASII

-185 KEVSKRLNFIRIDP
+185 KEVEKRLNFVRVDP

-218 DKIIKQWKTRREIL
+218 DKIIKVWKTRREIL
-232 SNKSYELD
+232 SNKSYEID
-240 KQQFEEQFAQQTTP
+240 KQQFEEAFAQPTTP
-254 NEESQD
+254 NMQSQD
-260 ENDTNSVYRYNQIE
+260 EETISSVYRYNQIE
-274 VLTMFGTFYID
+274 VLTMFGTFYIG
-285 GKAYENYVAVVVG
+285 GKAYENYVAVVIG
-298 RQFLVYFAPKG
+298 RAFLAYFAPKG
-309 IYTPDVYYFPFH
+309 IYTPDVYYYPFH
-321 ARGNGAR
+321 ARGNGSR

-340 QAEEDAYNRTCDAIK
+340 QAEEDAYNRSRDAVNLLI
-355 LQLNPTR
+355 NPTR
-362 YAPTGFFEENKVKQ
+362 YAPTGFFENETVKQ

-396 EQIDAQPAIMTFQET
+396 ETIDAQPAIMTFQET

-460 IVSRYLKDCVQMMD
+460 IVSRYLKDCVEMVD
-474 GEEMDGNVVK
+474 GVEIDGSVVK

-498 IVALMEKVGQAD
+498 IVNLMERVGAAD

-526 MGVNPDD
+526 MGVNPAD
-533 YLNDGR
+533 YLN
-539 TQQIIQNFA
+539 
-548 GLSDE
+548 
-553 VLQQLVQV
+553 
-561 GQQMQV
+561 
-567 QENNLNKA
+567 
-575 SKLMAQLQDDEYRK
+575 
-589 QLRENWAETGVLPES
+589 
-604 VIVPN
+604 
-609 GDTTMEVP
+609 
-617 VTRVTPDSQVKNK
+617 
-630 VSTTAD
+630 

>member
-1 LPLRK
+1 
-6 ASNMIICDYELGEVK
+6 MIICNYEQGEVK
-21 KRQLTQEEKSNVCSY
+21 KRELTQDEKDGVCNY
-36 VVARWNAWSK
+36 VVSRWTAWSK
-46 PLQGVQDNTRV
+46 PLQGVQDNTRI
-57 IRDRATPS
+57 IRERATPA
-65 ICNIKQPEKKKD
+65 ICSIKQPEKKKD

-103 DKISSYLKLGKDTHD
+103 DKISSYLKLGKDNHD

-152 KTVYKKEVAHISEIM
+152 KTVYRKEVATIDHIME
-167 NVDPNSIV
+167 VDPASIV
-175 SVRENSFVYR
+175 SVREKSFVYR

-232 SNKSYELD
+232 SNKTYEID
-240 KQQFEEQFAQQTTP
+240 RQAFMEQFAEQETP
-254 NEESQD
+254 TQESQD
-260 ENDTNSVYRYNQIE
+260 EADTNSTYRYNQIE
-274 VLTMFGTFYID
+274 VLTMFGTFYIG
-285 GKAYENYVAVVVG
+285 GKAYENYVAVVIG
-298 RQFLVYFAPKG
+298 RTFLAFFAPKG

-340 QAEEDAYNRTCDAIK
+340 KAEEDAYNRSRDAVELMI
-355 LQLNPTR
+355 NPTR

-396 EQIDAQPAIMTFQET
+396 EQIDAQPAIQNFQET

-474 GEEMDGNVVK
+474 NEEIDGNIVK

-498 IVALMEKVGQAD
+498 IVALIEKAAQAD
-510 PTMPKIQDTA
+510 PSMPKYQDTA

-526 MGVNPDD
+526 MGVNPAD

-539 TQQIIQNFA
+539 TQQIINNFA

-567 QENNLNKA
+567 QQNNLAKA

-589 QLRENWAETGVLPES
+589 QLRENWAELGILPPS

-609 GDTTMEVP
+609 GDTVMEVP

>member
-1 LPLRK
+1 
-6 ASNMIICDYELGEVK
+6 MIVCNYEMGEVK
-21 KRQLTQEEKSNVCSY
+21 QKELNADEKKSVCDY

-46 PLQGVQDNTRV
+46 PLEGVQTNTKV

-65 ICNIKQPEKKKD
+65 ICNISQPEKKKD
-77 WHSDIK
+77 WHSNIK

-103 DKISSYLKLGKDTHD
+103 DKISSYLKLGKDNHD
-118 KVYNLALDQENK
+118 AIYNQALDQENK

-152 KTVYKKEVAHISEIM
+152 KTIYRKEVASIDEIGM
-167 NVDPNSIV
+167 VDPKSII
-175 SVRENSFVYR
+175 SVREKSFVYR
-185 KEVSKRLNFIRIDP
+185 KEVGKRLNFIRIDP

-218 DKIIKQWKTRREIL
+218 DKIVKQWKTRREIL
-232 SNKSYELD
+232 SNKSYEID
-240 KQQFEEQFAQQTTP
+240 RQQFEEYFAQQTTP
-254 NEESQD
+254 NAESQD
-260 ENDTNSVYRYNQIE
+260 EEDTNSVYRYNQIE
-274 VLTMFGTFYID
+274 VLTMFGTFFID
-285 GKAYENYVAVVVG
+285 GKAYENYVAVIVG
-298 RQFLVYFAPKG
+298 RQFLAYFAPKG
-309 IYTPDVYYFPFH
+309 IYTPDIYYFPFH

-340 QAEEDAYNRTCDAIK
+340 QAEEDAYNDSRDAVK
-355 LQLNPTR
+355 LLLNPTR
-362 YAPTGFFEENKVKQ
+362 YAPTGFFESEKVKQ

-396 EQIDAQPAIMTFQET
+396 EVIDAQPSIQSFQET

-460 IVSRYLKDCVQMMD
+460 IVSRYLQDCVEMMAE
-474 GEEMDGNVVK
+474 EEMDGNVVK

-498 IVALMEKVGQAD
+498 IIVLMEKIGAAD

-520 ARALQA
+520 IKALQA
-526 MGVNPDD
+526 MGVNPAD

-539 TQQIIQNFA
+539 AQQIIQNFA

-553 VLQQLVQV
+553 VLQQLVQI

-567 QENNLNKA
+567 QQNNLTKA
-575 SKLMAQLQDDEYRK
+575 SKMMAQIQDDEYRK
-589 QLRENWAETGVLPES
+589 QLREQWDETGTMPES

-609 GDTTMEVP
+609 GDSVMEVP
-617 VTRVTPDSQVKNK
+617 VTRVTPETQVKNK

>member
-1 LPLRK
+1 
-6 ASNMIICDYELGEVK
+6 MIVCDYELGEVK
-21 KRQLTQEEKSNVCSY
+21 KRELTSDEKKDVCDY
-36 VVARWNAWSK
+36 VVSRWNAWSK
-46 PLQGVQDNTRV
+46 PVESLQDNTRV
-57 IRDRATPS
+57 IRDRATPT
-65 ICNIKQPEKKKD
+65 ICDIKQPERKKD
-77 WHSDIK
+77 WHSNIR

-88 EFYNK
+88 EYYNK

-103 DKISSYLKLGKDTHD
+103 DKISSYLKLGKDNHD

-130 KTLLVSIK
+130 KCLLVSIK

-152 KTVYKKEVAHISEIM
+152 KAIYKKEVLPIEQIGM
-167 NVDPNSIV
+167 VDPASIV
-175 SVRENSFVYR
+175 SIRENSFVVR
-185 KEVSKRLNFIRIDP
+185 QEVGRRLNFVRIDP

-211 TDDFYEC
+211 TEDFYEC

-240 KQQFEEQFAQQTTP
+240 RQQFENTFPQQTTP
-254 NEESQD
+254 NMESQD
-260 ENDTNSVYRYNQIE
+260 ERDINSVYRYNQIE
-274 VLTMFGTFYID
+274 VLTMFGTFYIN
-285 GKAYENYVAVVVG
+285 GKAYENYVAVIIG
-298 RQFLVYFAPKG
+298 RAFLAYFAPKG
-309 IYTPDVYYFPFH
+309 IYTPDIYYYPFH

-328 GISPLFYIADLC
+328 GVSPLFYIADLC
-340 QAEEDAYNRTCDAIK
+340 KAEEDAFNDTRDAVK

-362 YAPTGFFEENKVKQ
+362 YAPTGFFEESVVKQ

-396 EQIDAQPAIMTFQET
+396 EVIDAQPALQSFQET

-460 IVSRYLKDCVQMMD
+460 VVSRYLKDCVQMVD
-474 GEEMDGNVVK
+474 GEELDGNVVK

-498 IVALMEKVGQAD
+498 IVALMEKVGVAD

-526 MGVNPDD
+526 MGVNPAD

-539 TQQIIQNFA
+539 TQQIIQTFG
-548 GLSDE
+548 GLSDD
-553 VLQQLVQV
+553 VIQQLAQM
-561 GQQMQV
+561 GQQLQV
-567 QENNLNKA
+567 EQNNIAKA
-575 SKLMAQLQDDEYRK
+575 SKMMAQIQDDEYRK
-589 QLRENWAETGVLPES
+589 VLRKSWEETGMMPEA
-604 VIVPN
+604 VVVPN
-609 GDTTMEVP
+609 GDAVMEVP
-617 VTRVTPDSQVKNK
+617 VTRVTPETQVKNK
-630 VSTTAD
+630 VSTTVD

>member
-1 LPLRK
+1 
-6 ASNMIICDYELGEVK
+6 MIICDYELGEVK
-21 KRQLTQEEKSNVCSY
+21 KRELTADEKQNVCEY
-36 VVARWNAWSK
+36 VVARWNMWSK
-46 PLQGVQDNTRV
+46 PLETLQENTRV
-57 IRDRATPS
+57 IRDRATPTVCS
-65 ICNIKQPEKKKD
+65 SKQPQKKKD
-77 WHSDIK
+77 WHSDIR

-103 DKISSYLKLGKDTHD
+103 DKISSYLKLGKDNHD
-118 KVYNLALDQENK
+118 RVYNLALDQENK

-152 KTVYKKEVAHISEIM
+152 KTVYRKEVLPIEDIGT
-167 NVDPNSIV
+167 VDPASIV
-175 SVRENSFVYR
+175 SVRENSFVVR
-185 KEVSKRLNFIRIDP
+185 QEVEKRLNFVRIDP
-199 CNFVYDPLITPC
+199 CNFVYDPLVTPC

-232 SNKSYELD
+232 SNKSYEIDRKL
-240 KQQFEEQFAQQTTP
+240 FEETFAQQTTP
-254 NEESQD
+254 NMQEQD
-260 ENDTNSVYRYNQIE
+260 EETISSVYRYNQIE
-274 VLTMFGTFYID
+274 VLTMFGTFYIG
-285 GKAYENYVAVVVG
+285 GKAYENYVAVIIG
-298 RQFLVYFAPKG
+298 RTFLAYFAPKG
-309 IYTPDVYYFPFH
+309 IYTPDIYYYPFH

-328 GISPLFYIADLC
+328 GVSPLFYIADLC
-340 QAEEDAYNRTCDAIK
+340 RAEEEAYNDTRDAVK
-355 LQLNPTR
+355 LQLNPCR
-362 YAPTGFFEENKVKQ
+362 YAPTGFFEESVVKQ
-376 EPGKI
+376 EPGKV

-396 EQIDAQPAIMTFQET
+396 ESIDAQPAIQSFQET

-460 IVSRYLKDCVQMMD
+460 IVSRYLKDCVEMVD
-474 GEEMDGNVVK
+474 GQEMDGNVVK

-498 IVALMEKVGQAD
+498 IIALIEKVAQAD
-510 PTMPKIQDTA
+510 PTMPKYQDTA

-526 MGVNPDD
+526 MGVNPAD

-548 GLSDE
+548 GLSDD
-553 VLQQLVQV
+553 VLQQLVQM
-561 GQQMQV
+561 GQQLQV
-567 QENNLNKA
+567 EQNNFAKA
-575 SKLMAQLQDDEYRK
+575 SKMMGQIQDDEYRK
-589 QLRENWAETGVLPES
+589 VLRKSWEETGAMPES

-609 GDTTMEVP
+609 GDGVMEVP
-617 VTRVTPDSQVKNK
+617 VTRVTPETQVKNK

>member
-1 LPLRK
+1 
-6 ASNMIICDYELGEVK
+6 MIVCDYELGEVK
-21 KRQLTQEEKSNVCSY
+21 KRELTSDEKQSVCDY
-36 VVARWNAWSK
+36 VVQRWNSWSK
-46 PLQGVQDNTRV
+46 PLEALQDNTRV
-57 IRDRATPS
+57 IRDRATPT
-65 ICNIKQPEKKKD
+65 ICDIKQPERKKD
-77 WHSDIK
+77 WHSNIK

-103 DKISSYLKLGKDTHD
+103 DKISSYLKLGKENHD
-118 KVYNLALDQENK
+118 KVYNQALDQENK

-152 KTVYKKEVAHISEIM
+152 KTVYKKEVLPIEEIG
-167 NVDPNSIV
+167 NVDPASIV
-175 SVRENSFVYR
+175 SVRENSFVVR
-185 KEVSKRLNFIRIDP
+185 QEVEKRLNFVRIDP
-199 CNFVYDPLITPC
+199 CNFVYDPLVTPC
-211 TDDFYEC
+211 TEDFYEC

-240 KQQFEEQFAQQTTP
+240 RQAFEETFAQPSTP
-254 NEESQD
+254 NLQEQD
-260 ENDTNSVYRYNQIE
+260 ETTTYNVYRYNQIE
-274 VLTMFGTFYID
+274 VLTMFGTFYIG
-285 GKAYENYVAVVVG
+285 GKAYENYVAVVIG
-298 RQFLVYFAPKG
+298 RAFLAYFAPKG

-328 GISPLFYIADLC
+328 GVSPLFYIADLC
-340 QAEEDAYNRTCDAIK
+340 KAEEDAYNDTRDAVK
-355 LQLNPTR
+355 LQINPCR
-362 YAPTGFFEENKVKQ
+362 YAPTGFFEENNVKQ

-396 EQIDAQPAIMTFQET
+396 ETIDAQPAIQSFQET

-460 IVSRYLKDCVQMMD
+460 IVSRYLKDCVEMVD
-474 GEEMDGNVVK
+474 GQEMDGTVVK

-498 IVALMEKVGQAD
+498 IVSLIEKVAQAD
-510 PTMPKIQDTA
+510 PTMPKYQDTA

-526 MGVNPDD
+526 MGVNPAD

-561 GQQMQV
+561 GQQLQV
-567 QENNLNKA
+567 QQNNIAKA
-575 SKLMAQLQDDEYRK
+575 SKMMGQIQDDEYRK
-589 QLRENWAETGVLPES
+589 ALRKSWEESGVMPES

-609 GDTTMEVP
+609 GDSVMEVP
-617 VTRVTPDSQVKNK
+617 VTRVTPETQVKNK

>member
-1 LPLRK
+1 
-6 ASNMIICDYELGEVK
+6 MIVCDYELGEVK
-21 KRQLTQEEKSNVCSY
+21 KRELTSDEKQSVCDF
-36 VVARWNAWSK
+36 VVQRWNSWSK
-46 PLQGVQDNTRV
+46 PLEALQDNTRV
-57 IRDRATPS
+57 IRDRATPT
-65 ICNIKQPEKKKD
+65 ICDIKQPERKKD
-77 WHSDIK
+77 WHSNIK

-103 DKISSYLKLGKDTHD
+103 DKISSYLKLGKENHD
-118 KVYNLALDQENK
+118 KVYNQALDQENK

-152 KTVYKKEVAHISEIM
+152 KTVYKKEVLPIEEIG
-167 NVDPNSIV
+167 NVDPASIV
-175 SVRENSFVYR
+175 SVRENSFVVR
-185 KEVSKRLNFIRIDP
+185 QEVEKRLNFVRIDP
-199 CNFVYDPLITPC
+199 CNFVYDPLVTPC
-211 TDDFYEC
+211 TEDFYEC

-240 KQQFEEQFAQQTTP
+240 RQAFEETFAQPSTP
-254 NEESQD
+254 NLQEQD
-260 ENDTNSVYRYNQIE
+260 ETTTYNVYRYNQIE
-274 VLTMFGTFYID
+274 VLTMFGTFYIG
-285 GKAYENYVAVVVG
+285 GKAYENYVAVVIG
-298 RQFLVYFAPKG
+298 RAFLAYFAPKG

-328 GISPLFYIADLC
+328 GVSPLFYIADLC
-340 QAEEDAYNRTCDAIK
+340 KAEEDAYNDTRDAVK
-355 LQLNPTR
+355 LQINPCR
-362 YAPTGFFEENKVKQ
+362 YAPTGFFEENNVKQ

-396 EQIDAQPAIMTFQET
+396 ESIDAQPAIQSFQET

-460 IVSRYLKDCVQMMD
+460 IVSRYLKDCVEMVD
-474 GEEMDGNVVK
+474 GQEMDSTVVK

-498 IVALMEKVGQAD
+498 IVSLIEKVAQAD
-510 PTMPKIQDTA
+510 PTMPKYQDTA

-526 MGVNPDD
+526 MGVNPAD

-561 GQQMQV
+561 GQQLQV
-567 QENNLNKA
+567 EQNNLTKA
-575 SKLMAQLQDDEYRK
+575 SKMMGQIMDDEYRK
-589 QLRENWAETGVLPES
+589 VLRKSWEETGALPES

-609 GDTTMEVP
+609 GQGVMEVP
-617 VTRVTPDSQVKNK
+617 VTKVLPETQVKNK
-630 VSTTAD
+630 TSTTAD

>member
-1 LPLRK
+1 
-6 ASNMIICDYELGEVK
+6 MIICNYEQGEVK
-21 KRQLTQEEKSNVCSY
+21 KRELTQDEKDGVCNY
-36 VVARWNAWSK
+36 VVSRWTAWSK
-46 PLQGVQDNTRV
+46 PLQGVQDNTRI
-57 IRDRATPS
+57 IRERATPA
-65 ICNIKQPEKKKD
+65 ICSIKQPEKKKD
-77 WHSDIK
+77 WHSDIQ

-103 DKISSYLKLGKDTHD
+103 DKISSYLKLGKDNHD

-152 KTVYKKEVAHISEIM
+152 KTVYRKEVATIDHIME
-167 NVDPNSIV
+167 VDPASIV

-232 SNKSYELD
+232 SNRTYEID
-240 KQQFEEQFAQQTTP
+240 RQAFMEQFAEQETP
-254 NEESQD
+254 TAESQD
-260 ENDTNSVYRYNQIE
+260 EADTNSTYRYNQIE
-274 VLTMFGTFYID
+274 VLTMFGTFYIG
-285 GKAYENYVAVVVG
+285 GKAYENYVAVVIG
-298 RQFLVYFAPKG
+298 RTFLAFFAPKG

-340 QAEEDAYNRTCDAIK
+340 KAEEDAYNRSRDAVELMI
-355 LQLNPTR
+355 NPTR
-362 YAPTGFFEENKVKQ
+362 YAPTGFFEKDKVKQ

-396 EQIDAQPAIMTFQET
+396 EQIDAQPAIQNFQET

-474 GEEMDGNVVK
+474 NEEIDGNIVK

-498 IVALMEKVGQAD
+498 IVALMEKVGAAD

-526 MGVNPDD
+526 MGVNPAD

-539 TQQIIQNFA
+539 TQQIIQSFA

-561 GQQMQV
+561 GQEMQV
-567 QENNLNKA
+567 QENNLAKA

-589 QLRENWAETGVLPES
+589 QLRENWAELGVLPPS

-609 GDTTMEVP
+609 GDTVMEVP

>member
-1 LPLRK
+1 
-6 ASNMIICDYELGEVK
+6 MIVCDYELGEVK
-21 KRQLTQEEKSNVCSY
+21 KRELTSDEKENVCNY
-36 VVARWNAWSK
+36 VVSRWTAWSK
-46 PLQGVQDNTRV
+46 PLQGVQDNTRI
-57 IRDRATPS
+57 IRDRATPAV
-65 ICNIKQPEKKKD
+65 CNLKQPEKKKD

-103 DKISSYLKLGKDTHD
+103 DKISSYLKLGKDNHD
-118 KVYNLALDQENK
+118 KVYNLALDQDNK
-130 KTLLVSIK
+130 KTLLVSVK

-152 KTVYKKEVAHISEIM
+152 KTVYKKEVLPIEEIGM
-167 NVDPNSIV
+167 VDPNSII
-175 SVRENSFVYR
+175 SVRETSFVYR

-199 CNFVYDPLITPC
+199 CNFVYDPLVTPC

-232 SNKSYELD
+232 SNKSYEID
-240 KQQFEEQFAQQTTP
+240 RQAFEEVYAEQTTP
-254 NEESQD
+254 NAESQD
-260 ENDTNSVYRYNQIE
+260 DQDVNSTYRYNQIE
-274 VLTMFGTFYID
+274 VLTMFGSFYIN
-285 GKAYENYVAVVVG
+285 GKMYENYVAVVIG
-298 RQFLVYFAPKG
+298 RTFLAYFAPKG

-396 EQIDAQPAIMTFQET
+396 EQIDAQPAILTFQET

-430 SEALTEEEVKRIAVS
+430 SEALTEEEVKRIAIS

-460 IVSRYLKDCVQMMD
+460 IISRYLKDCVQMMD
-474 GEEMDGNVVK
+474 GEEMDGNIVK

-498 IVALMEKVGQAD
+498 IVALIEKAAQAD
-510 PTMPKIQDTA
+510 PSMPKYQETA

-526 MGVNPDD
+526 MGVNPAD

-553 VLQQLVQV
+553 VLKELVQV
-561 GQQMQV
+561 GQQLQV
-567 QENNLNKA
+567 QENNLAKA

-589 QLRENWAETGVLPES
+589 QLRDSWANLGLLPES
-604 VIVPN
+604 VVVPN

-617 VTRVTPDSQVKNK
+617 VTRVTPESQVKNK

>member
-1 LPLRK
+1 
-6 ASNMIICDYELGEVK
+6 MIICDYELGEVK
-21 KRQLTQEEKSNVCSY
+21 KRELTADEKQNVCEY
-36 VVARWNAWSK
+36 VVARWNMWSK
-46 PLQGVQDNTRV
+46 PLEILQENTRV
-57 IRDRATPS
+57 IRDRATPT
-65 ICNIKQPEKKKD
+65 ICDTKQPQRKKD
-77 WHSDIK
+77 WHSNIK

-103 DKISSYLKLGKDTHD
+103 DKISSYLKLGKDNHD

-130 KTLLVSIK
+130 KTLLVSVK

-152 KTVYKKEVAHISEIM
+152 KTVYRKEVLPIEEIG
-167 NVDPNSIV
+167 NVDPASIV
-175 SVRENSFVYR
+175 SVRENSFVVR
-185 KEVSKRLNFIRIDP
+185 QEVEKRLNFVRIDP

-232 SNKSYELD
+232 SNKSYEIDRKL
-240 KQQFEEQFAQQTTP
+240 FEETFAHQTTP
-254 NEESQD
+254 NMQEQD
-260 ENDTNSVYRYNQIE
+260 EETISSVYRYNQIE

-285 GKAYENYVAVVVG
+285 GKAYENYVAVIIG
-298 RQFLVYFAPKG
+298 RTFLAYFAPKG
-309 IYTPDVYYFPFH
+309 IYTPDIYYYPFH

-328 GISPLFYIADLC
+328 GVSPLFYIADLC
-340 QAEEDAYNRTCDAIK
+340 KAEEEAYNDTRDAVK
-355 LQLNPTR
+355 LQLNPCR
-362 YAPTGFFEENKVKQ
+362 YAPTGFFEESVVKQ
-376 EPGKI
+376 EPGKV

-396 EQIDAQPAIMTFQET
+396 ESIDAQPAIQSFQET

-460 IVSRYLKDCVQMMD
+460 IVSRYLKDCVEMVD
-474 GEEMDGNVVK
+474 GQEMDGNVVK

-498 IVALMEKVGQAD
+498 IVALIEKAAQAD
-510 PTMPKIQDTA
+510 PSMPKYQDTA

-526 MGVNPDD
+526 MGVNPAD

-539 TQQIIQNFA
+539 TQQIINNFA

-561 GQQMQV
+561 GQQLQV
-567 QENNLNKA
+567 QENNVAKA

-589 QLRENWAETGVLPES
+589 QLRENWAELGVLPPS

-609 GDTTMEVP
+609 GDTVMEVP

>member
-1 LPLRK
+1 
-6 ASNMIICDYELGEVK
+6 MIVCDYELGEVK
-21 KRQLTQEEKSNVCSY
+21 KRELNSDEKQNICDY
-36 VVARWNAWSK
+36 VVSRWIAWSK
-46 PLQGVQDNTRV
+46 PLDVLQDNTRI

-65 ICNIKQPEKKKD
+65 ICDTKQPQKKKD
-77 WHSDIK
+77 WHSRIK

-103 DKISSYLKLGKDTHD
+103 DKISSYLKLGKENHD
-118 KVYNLALDQENK
+118 KVYNVALDQENK

-152 KTVYKKEVAHISEIM
+152 KTVYRKEVLPIEEIGM
-167 NVDPNSIV
+167 VDPASIV
-175 SVRENSFVYR
+175 SVRENSFVVR
-185 KEVSKRLNFIRIDP
+185 KEVEKRLNFVRIDP
-199 CNFVYDPLITPC
+199 CNFVYDPLVTPC

-232 SNKSYELD
+232 SNKTYEID
-240 KQQFEEQFAQQTTP
+240 RAVFEQTFARPSTP
-254 NEESQD
+254 NLQEQD
-260 ENDTNSVYRYNQIE
+260 EETISSVYRYNQIE
-274 VLTMFGTFYID
+274 VLTMFGTFYIG
-285 GKAYENYVAVVVG
+285 GKSYENYVAVIIG
-298 RQFLVYFAPKG
+298 RQFLAYFAPKG
-309 IYTPDVYYFPFH
+309 IYTPDIYYFPFH

-328 GISPLFYIADLC
+328 GVSPLFYIADLC
-340 QAEEDAYNRTCDAIK
+340 QAEEDAYNDTRDAVK
-355 LQLNPTR
+355 LQLNPCR
-362 YAPTGFFEENKVKQ
+362 YAPTGFFEENEVKQ

-381 ITYRLGMQDPNAIIK
+381 ITYRIGMQDPNAIIK
-396 EQIDAQPAIMTFQET
+396 EVIDAQPAIQTFQET

-460 IVSRYLKDCVQMMD
+460 IVSRYLKDCVEMID
-474 GEEMDGNVVK
+474 GQEIDGSVVK

-498 IVALMEKVGQAD
+498 IVALMEKVGAAD

-526 MGVNPDD
+526 MGVNPAD

-553 VLQQLVQV
+553 VLQQLVQM
-561 GQQMQV
+561 GQQLQV
-567 QENNLNKA
+567 QENNLTKA
-575 SKLMAQLQDDEYRK
+575 SKMMGQIQDDEYRK
-589 QLRENWAETGVLPES
+589 QLRKSWEEMGAMPQS

-609 GDTTMEVP
+609 GDGVMEVP
-617 VTRVTPDSQVKNK
+617 VTRVTPDTQIKNK
-630 VSTTAD
+630 TSTTAD

>member
-1 LPLRK
+1 
-6 ASNMIICDYELGEVK
+6 MIVCDYELGEVK
-21 KRQLTQEEKSNVCSY
+21 KRELNAEEKQSVCDY
-36 VVARWNAWSK
+36 VVSRWNAWNE
-46 PLQGVQDNTRV
+46 PLGTLQDNTNA
-57 IRDRATPS
+57 IRERATPS
-65 ICNIKQPEKKKD
+65 MCDISQPEKKRD
-77 WHSDIK
+77 WHSQIR

-103 DKISSYLKLGKDTHD
+103 DKISSYLKLGKDNHD
-118 KVYNLALDQENK
+118 KVYNEALDQDNK

-152 KTVYKKEVAHISEIM
+152 KIMYKKEVLPIDQIGS
-167 NVDPNSIV
+167 VDPRSIV
-175 SVRENSFVYR
+175 SIRENSFVVR
-185 KEVSKRLNFIRIDP
+185 QEVGRRLNFVRIDP
-199 CNFVYDPLITPC
+199 CNFVYDPLVTPC

-232 SNKSYELD
+232 SNKSYEVDAQEL
-240 KQQFEEQFAQQTTP
+240 KNAFAEPSSP
-254 NEESQD
+254 NLESQD
-260 ENDTNSVYRYNQIE
+260 ENDTNSVFRYNQIE
-274 VLTMFGTFYID
+274 VLTMFGTFYIG
-285 GKAYENYVAVVVG
+285 GKAYENYVAVVIG
-298 RQFLVYFAPKG
+298 RQFLAYFAPKG
-309 IYTPDVYYFPFH
+309 IYTPDIYYFPFH

-328 GISPLFYIADLC
+328 GISPLYYIADLC
-340 QAEEDAYNRTCDAIK
+340 QAEEDAYNDSRDAVK
-355 LQLNPTR
+355 LQLNPCR
-362 YAPTGFFEENKVKQ
+362 YAPTGFFEEPVVKL
-376 EPGKI
+376 EPGKVI
-381 ITYRLGMQDPNAIIK
+381 SYRPGMQDPTAIIK
-396 EQIDAQPAIMTFQET
+396 EQIDAQPSIMSFQET

-460 IVSRYLKDCVQMMD
+460 IVSRYLKDCVQMKD
-474 GEEMDGNVVK
+474 GEELDGNVVK

-498 IVALMEKVGQAD
+498 IVALVEKVGAAD

-520 ARALQA
+520 SRALQA
-526 MGVNPDD
+526 MGVNPAD

-553 VLQQLVQV
+553 VLQQLVQM
-561 GQQMQV
+561 GQQLQV
-567 QENNLNKA
+567 QQNNLTKA
-575 SKLMAQLQDDEYRK
+575 SKMMGQIQDDEYRRV
-589 QLRENWAETGVLPES
+589 LRDYWKEMGVMPES
-604 VIVPN
+604 VVVPN

-617 VTRVTPDSQVKNK
+617 VTRVTPETQVQNK
-630 VSTTAD
+630 TSTTAD

>member
-1 LPLRK
+1 
-6 ASNMIICDYELGEVK
+6 MIICDYELGEVK
-21 KRQLTQEEKSNVCSY
+21 QKELTSEDKKSICDY
-36 VVARWNAWSK
+36 VVSRWTAWAK
-46 PLQGVQDNTRV
+46 PLAEVQSNTKVVRE
-57 IRDRATPS
+57 RATPS
-65 ICNIKQPEKKKD
+65 ICDISQPEKKKD
-77 WHSDIK
+77 WHSGIR

-103 DKISSYLKLGKDTHD
+103 DKISSYLKLGKDNHD
-118 KVYNLALDQENK
+118 AVYNDALDQENK

-152 KTVYKKEVAHISEIM
+152 KTVYKKEVASIDQIF
-167 NVDPNSIV
+167 NVDPSSII

-218 DKIIKQWKTRREIL
+218 DKIVKQWKTRREIL
-232 SNKSYELD
+232 SNKAYELD
-240 KQQFEEQFAQQTTP
+240 KQLFEQTFAIQNTP
-254 NEESQD
+254 NSESQD
-260 ENDTNSVYRYNQIE
+260 ESDVNSTYRYNQIE
-274 VLTMFGTFYID
+274 VLTMFGTFYLD
-285 GKAYENYVAVVVG
+285 GKAYENYVAVVIG
-298 RQFLVYFAPKG
+298 RTFLAYFGPKG
-309 IYTPDVYYFPFH
+309 IYTPDIYYFPFH

-340 QAEEDAYNRTCDAIK
+340 KAEEDAYNRSCDAV
-355 LQLNPTR
+355 QLMINPTR
-362 YAPTGFFEENKVKQ
+362 FAPTGFFEESVVKQ

-381 ITYRLGMQDPNAIIK
+381 ITYRLGIQDPNAIIK
-396 EQIDAQPAIMTFQET
+396 EQVDAQPSIQAFQET

-460 IVSRYLKDCVQMMD
+460 IVSRYLKDCVEMVS
-474 GEEMDGNVVK
+474 GEETSGNVVK

-498 IVALMEKVGQAD
+498 IVALMEKVGAAD

-553 VLQQLVQV
+553 VLQQLVLV
-561 GQQMQV
+561 GQQMKVEQ
-567 QENNLNKA
+567 NNLTKA
-575 SKLMAQLQDDEYRK
+575 SKMMAQIQDDEYRK
-589 QLRENWAETGVLPES
+589 QLRDSWQETGAMPPS

-609 GDTTMEVP
+609 GDTVMEVP
-617 VTRVTPDSQVKNK
+617 VTRVTPETQVKNK

>member
-1 LPLRK
+1 
-6 ASNMIICDYELGEVK
+6 MIVCDYELGEVK
-21 KRQLTQEEKSNVCSY
+21 KRELTQADKDGVCNY
-36 VVARWNAWSK
+36 VVARWNAWAK

-57 IRDRATPS
+57 IRDRATPT
-65 ICNIKQPEKKKD
+65 ICSMKQPEKKKD

-88 EFYNK
+88 EYYNK

-103 DKISSYLKLGKDTHD
+103 DKISSYLKLGKDNHD

-152 KTVYKKEVAHISEIM
+152 KTVYKKEVLPIDQIGM
-167 NVDPNSIV
+167 VDPNSII
-175 SVRENSFVYR
+175 SVRETSFVYR

-232 SNKSYELD
+232 SNKSYEID
-240 KQQFEEQFAQQTTP
+240 RQAFEEAYAEQLTP
-254 NEESQD
+254 TAESQD
-260 ENDTNSVYRYNQIE
+260 EQDVDSTYRYNQIE
-274 VLTMFGTFYID
+274 VLTMFGTFYIG
-285 GKAYENYVAVVVG
+285 GKTYENYVAVIIG
-298 RQFLVYFAPKG
+298 RRFLAYFAPKG

-340 QAEEDAYNRTCDAIK
+340 QAEEDSYNDSRDAVK
-355 LQLNPTR
+355 LLLNPTR
-362 YAPTGFFEENKVKQ
+362 YAPTGFFEDTKVKQ

-396 EQIDAQPAIMTFQET
+396 EQIDAQPAIQTFQET

-430 SEALTEEEVKRIAVS
+430 SEALTEEEVKRIAIS

-460 IVSRYLKDCVQMMD
+460 IVSRYLQDCVQMMD
-474 GEEMDGNVVK
+474 NAEIDGSIVK

-498 IVALMEKVGQAD
+498 IVALIEKIAQAD
-510 PTMPKIQDTA
+510 PTMPKYQDA
-520 ARALQA
+520 AVKALQA
-526 MGVNPDD
+526 MGVNPAD

-539 TQQIIQNFA
+539 TQQIIKSFG
-548 GLSDE
+548 GLSDQ
-553 VLQQLVQV
+553 VLQQLVLL
-561 GQQMQV
+561 GQEMQV
-567 QENNLNKA
+567 EQNNIAKA

-589 QLRENWAETGVLPES
+589 QLRETWAASGVLPPS

-609 GDTTMEVP
+609 GDTVMEVP
-617 VTRVTPDSQVKNK
+617 VTRVTPESQVKNK